1 MYTAFFKSGLIR
13 LFRNRPISEPIITV
27 IQFTTVAIMP
37 VILPENLHR
46 GNSFSVLTDCVEAWI
61 HFAQPVL
68 VRYDLPM
75 EQYPG
80 QSGREAEALI
90 PAAGLSSRM
99 ESWKPLLPYGDGTLI
114 GQAVANALAVCRRVI
129 LVTGYRGKELEQLF
143 EGERRVTCVRN
154 REYRRGMFS
163 SIQQGAAEVR
173 APRFFVAMGDMPE
186 IPPSLYRRLLEEPP
200 ADVVRP
206 RYRGIPG
213 HPVLFA
219 AGAARLIRS
228 LPPEADMGRVLSSYE
243 VREINVKEPG
253 CVRDI
258 DTIEEY
264 RGRAGPRRA
273 DSFNRSEREE

>member
-1 MYTAFFKSGLIR
+1 
-13 LFRNRPISEPIITV
+13 
-27 IQFTTVAIMP
+27 MP
-37 VILPENLHR
+37 AAGPGR
-46 GNSFSVLTDCVEAWI
+46 SP
-61 HFAQPVL
+61 FAQPVP
-68 VRYDLPM
+68 VRYDLLM
-75 EQYPG
+75 EQHSE
-80 QSGREAEALI
+80 QNGREAEALI

-114 GQAVANALAVCRRVI
+114 EQAVANALAVCHRVI
-129 LVTGYRGKELEQLF
+129 LVTGYRGEELERLF
-143 EGERRVTCVRN
+143 EGERRVTCIRN

-163 SIQQGAAEVR
+163 SLQHGVAEVR
-173 APRFFVAMGDMPE
+173 APRFFVAMGDMPD
-186 IPPSLYRRLLEEPP
+186 IPPSLYGHLLEEPP

-243 VREINVKEPG
+243 VREINVDEPG
-253 CVRDI
+253 CVQDI

-264 RGRAGPRRA
+264 RGRVGT
-273 DSFNRSEREE
+273 STEENFNRSEREE